1 MRAMMLIMS
10 VLVGASAF
18 LSPSPRLVVPH
29 CRAVGCCSRRA
40 THSTIAM
47 AEKEGKKVK
56 VLSTPDISAAEE
68 KVKKMIKDEQDRL
81 AESEAAARRD
91 EVAKKSSLSVVEDEA
106 VNVVAS
112 LATLAIS
119 LGLAAVDVTVTAA
132 LDAGAAGVAK
142 AQEEAKKNNDKR
154 AAVSSDRPAER
165 REPPWWNLSGR
176 AVYAIETW
184 ANGVV
189 DGVKQKLAGSPVW
202 LLQQV
207 GRLLFWGASGVFQLT
222 KDKLEEWKEEQ
233 RQIKIAEAVRV
244 ARIAQLKEKELALK
258 REDAAREALAA
269 QEAAGAI
276 AIAMAREKAIARGEI
291 EPPTFLKTVA
301 NGFRAKVKASLQN
314 ASPFK

>member
-1 MRAMMLIMS
+1 M
-10 VLVGASAF
+10 
-18 LSPSPRLVVPH
+18 
-29 CRAVGCCSRRA
+29 
-40 THSTIAM
+40 
-47 AEKEGKKVK
+47 
-56 VLSTPDISAAEE
+56 
-68 KVKKMIKDEQDRL
+68 
-81 AESEAAARRD
+81 
-91 EVAKKSSLSVVEDEA
+91 
-106 VNVVAS
+106 
-112 LATLAIS
+112 
-119 LGLAAVDVTVTAA
+119 
-132 LDAGAAGVAK
+132 
-142 AQEEAKKNNDKR
+142 
-154 AAVSSDRPAER
+154 
-165 REPPWWNLSGR
+165 
-176 AVYAIETW
+176 
-184 ANGVV
+184 VV

-301 NGFRAKVKASLQN
+301 NGFRGRSRRRCRTRRLGETCADPPRPTAATRNRWRRFHGTVAARRSQPSAAAVAGLHTRE
-314 ASPFK
+314 PRRRFGD